1 MLIRHSAGFIPVDTE
16 TTTPSFLD
24 LSARLAR
31 HFHLSNQTS
40 LEVSLACKNILD
52 QHQKDI
58 DVGENKDSQ
67 YLYGPVLPRSFYLGV
82 KLSF

>member
-1 MLIRHSAGFIPVDTE
+1 M
-16 TTTPSFLD
+16 
-24 LSARLAR
+24 
-31 HFHLSNQTS
+31 
-40 LEVSLACKNILD
+40 LEVSLSCKNILD

-58 DVGENKDSQ
+58 DVGAEKDSQ

>member
-1 MLIRHSAGFIPVDTE
+1 MKIANNGVFEKKYNEIELKIIIGR
-16 TTTPSFLD
+16 FLVLD
-24 LSARLAR
+24 GA
-31 HFHLSNQTS
+31 F
-40 LEVSLACKNILD
+40 LEVSLSCKNILD

-58 DVGENKDSQ
+58 DVGAEKDSQ